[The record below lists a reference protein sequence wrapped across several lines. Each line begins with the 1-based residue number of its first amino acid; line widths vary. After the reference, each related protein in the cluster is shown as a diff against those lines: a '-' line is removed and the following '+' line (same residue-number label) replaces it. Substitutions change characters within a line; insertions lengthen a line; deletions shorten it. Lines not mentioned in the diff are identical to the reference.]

1 LTLTI
6 AMVFF
11 PFRGISPILQWL
23 VIAIILLQLVAAGPT
38 CPFPKPGCKMSDL
51 STFFA
56 EFAAFLL
63 SSNPPRMLP
72 QGLTLFATS
81 LSLMDSRVRLA
92 WLGWVARTA
101 TQNVNCFDI
110 AENAFR
116 KLIINAIR
124 SPNDIMDATQRFQAL
139 VCHSCADI
147 PAFIVTFQN
156 ALSELTTLGAAFPDG
171 LLLVSFF
178 IGMLPVSVRAQMVAR
193 NHQTIK
199 PALTDTATHAQAPAA
214 PARPP
219 ADPMQLGHL
228 DDSEEAGAPEPAAAG
243 VARAAEQLLNAIAQS
258 IATLVRPQAA
268 TGATGGRPPCHLTP
282 EERQRRVDGNLCLYC
297 GQHRQGT
304 FCEADAAKKKACLQ
318 KPGNV

>member
-1 LTLTI
+1 
-6 AMVFF
+6 M
-11 PFRGISPILQWL
+11 PILQWL
-23 VIAIILLQLVAAGPT
+23 VIAMIFLLLVAAGPK
-38 CPFPKPGCKMSDL
+38 CPFPKPGCKMSNL

-63 SSNPPRMLP
+63 SWNPPARPHPVSHFPLSD
-72 QGLTLFATS
+72 GLSCAAGLA
-81 LSLMDSRVRLA
+81 RLA
-92 WLGWVARTA
+92 WLGWVACA
-101 TQNVNCFDI
+101 AAQNVNCFDI

-116 KLIINAIR
+116 DLITNAIR

-156 ALSELTTLGAAFPDG
+156 ALSELATLGAAFPDG

-193 NHQTIK
+193 NHQTIE
-199 PALTDTATHAQAPAA
+199 PALTDAATHAQAPAA
-214 PARPP
+214 PARLP

-228 DDSEEAGAPEPAAAG
+228 NDSEEAGAPEPVAAAG
-243 VARAAEQLLNAIAQS
+243 VARATEQLLNAIAQA
-258 IATLVRPQAA
+258 IATLVSPQAA
-268 TGATGGRPPCHLTP
+268 TGAAGGRPPRRLTP

-304 FCEADAAKKKACLQ
+304 FCEANVAKKK
-318 KPGNV
+318 PGNSRRGQGFYERPFGPR

>member
-1 LTLTI
+1 
-6 AMVFF
+6 
-11 PFRGISPILQWL
+11 
-23 VIAIILLQLVAAGPT
+23 
-38 CPFPKPGCKMSDL
+38 MSDL

-63 SSNPPRMLP
+63 SSNPPRTLP
-72 QGLTLFATS
+72 QGLALFATS

-92 WLGWVARTA
+92 WLGWVARAA
-101 TQNVNCFDI
+101 TQNVNCFEI

-116 KLIINAIR
+116 ELIINAIR

-139 VCHSCADI
+139 VCRSCADI

-171 LLLVSFF
+171 LLLISFF

-193 NHQTIK
+193 NHQTIEA
-199 PALTDTATHAQAPAA
+199 ALTDAATHAQASAA
-214 PARPP
+214 PARPS

-228 DDSEEAGAPEPAAAG
+228 DDSEEAGAPEPVAAAG
-243 VARAAEQLLNAIAQS
+243 VARATEQLLNAIAQR
-258 IATLVRPQAA
+258 IATPVRPQAA
-268 TGATGGRPPCHLTP
+268 TGAAGGRHPRRLTP

-304 FCEADAAKKKACLQ
+304 FCEADAAKKKARSQ